1 MDKTAREFMAQCR
14 PILIIDEPQSID
26 NTDKSRKAI
35 ENLNPLCELRYSAT
49 HKQVFNTVYRLTP
62 VDAYQMNIV
71 KQICVANQSLMDDFN
86 KPYIRLLEV
95 GKKSSFYAKVE
106 IDVKSKATGIVKRE
120 VKTVKQGD
128 SLFAITGREIY
139 EGYDI
144 AGIDCTEGWEQV
156 EFANTEVLALHKA
169 IGAVDEM
176 TI

>member
-1 MDKTAREFMAQCR
+1 
-14 PILIIDEPQSID
+14 
-26 NTDKSRKAI
+26 
-35 ENLNPLCELRYSAT
+35 
-49 HKQVFNTVYRLTP
+49 
-62 VDAYQMNIV
+62 
-71 KQICVANQSLMDDFN
+71 MDDFN

-144 AGIDCTEGWEQV
+144 AGIDCSEGWEQI

-176 TI
+176 TFKREQIKRTIEIHLEKEKRYLSRGIKVLSLFFIDEVAKYRDYEQEDGKGIYAKMFLLILIQKALLKMMDFILLSLLISIL

>member
-49 HKQVFNTVYRLTP
+49 HKQVFNT
-62 VDAYQMNIV
+62 
-71 KQICVANQSLMDDFN
+71 ANQSLMDDFN

-156 EFANTEVLALHKA
+156 EFANTEVLKRD
-169 IGAVDEM
+169 I
-176 TI
+176 